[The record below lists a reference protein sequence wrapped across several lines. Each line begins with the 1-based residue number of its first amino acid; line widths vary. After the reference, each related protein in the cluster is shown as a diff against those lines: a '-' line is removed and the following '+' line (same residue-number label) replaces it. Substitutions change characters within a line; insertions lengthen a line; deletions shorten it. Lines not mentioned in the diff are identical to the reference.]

1 MNNVMNYTHEIA
13 THFATLECNQ
23 ILNAGIH
30 GPVSL
35 LFNDSHGLVQSIIGC
50 AHAIAKISSGN
61 GLYNLLIKYYFI

>member
-35 LFNDSHGLVQSIIGC
+35 LFNDSHGLVQSDVPMQSP
-50 AHAIAKISSGN
+50 KI
-61 GLYNLLIKYYFI
+61 FFW